1 MPKDVEVGIK
11 GDRMRWVSHIGDAW
25 AYLEI
30 CAFEDE
36 RRIVVNVE
44 CYGLDTPIVE
54 RYTPDCY
61 GRALDRYEEIRRL
74 MWEKAERREKDGA
87 V

>member
-1 MPKDVEVGIK
+1 MPQGLEVGIR
-11 GDRMRWVSHIGDAW
+11 GDRMRWVAHIGDAW

-30 CAFEDE
+30 CAYEDE

-44 CYGLDTPIVE
+44 CRGLGTPIVE
-54 RYTPDCY
+54 RYTPDLY
-61 GRALDRYEEIRRL
+61 GKALDRFNELCDQMMEKEEKRG
-74 MWEKAERREKDGA
+74 ANGA